1 MISIYKNRN
10 LVSTEGEEVKSVE
23 FRGLSTDIKPDK
35 IGDKYVNNGA
45 IFVEID
51 TGKVYL
57 YDAENKQWR
66 EI

>member
-10 LVSTEGEEVKSVE
+10 LVSIEGEEVKSVE
-23 FRGLSTDIKPDK
+23 FRGLSTDTKPE
-35 IGDKYVNNGA
+35 NATNGA
-45 IFVEID
+45 IFIEID

-57 YDAENKQWR
+57 YDAQNKQWR